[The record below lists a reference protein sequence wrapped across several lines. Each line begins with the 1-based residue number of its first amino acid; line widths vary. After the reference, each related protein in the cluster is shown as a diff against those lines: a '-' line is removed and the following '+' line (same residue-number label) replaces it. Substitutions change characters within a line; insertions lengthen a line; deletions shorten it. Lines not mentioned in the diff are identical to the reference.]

1 MIIESSAP
9 VRIDFAGAWTDVKY
23 FAHPFGGATT
33 NAAIDSHVTG
43 RTIVGPHTRPN
54 GAHAPE
60 GISVTYETDIPAGS
74 GLGTSSALNVV
85 WLSLASGKP
94 IENDA
99 QRGQIAEEAY
109 EVETVLGILGGKQ
122 DQYASAFGGFNLFEF
137 EESGV
142 TVTRIAIQPD
152 KITELESIITLCYTG
167 QARLSSNLHENVWG
181 GFRAG
186 KRQVVD
192 SLFTLRNSAYKAKD
206 IFESGNFDSLGVLLN
221 TQHECAKKL
230 DPSLSNDLVEGIFD
244 LASEHT
250 IGAKCCGA
258 GGGGCM
264 ILLSESEAKRNLVQE
279 KLRAENLRV
288 IDFKFAL
295 QGLTISRRED

>member
-33 NAAIDSHVTG
+33 NAAINSYVTG
-43 RTIVGPHTRPN
+43 CTLVGEHERPS
-54 GAHAPE
+54 GERAPE

-85 WLSLASGKP
+85 WLSLASGKT
-94 IENDA
+94 IGDDA
-99 QRGQIAEEAY
+99 QRGQIAEQAY

-122 DQYASAFGGFNLFEF
+122 DQYAAAFGGFNLFEF

-142 TVTRIAIQPD
+142 QVTRIAIQPD
-152 KITELESIITLCYTG
+152 AISQLESLMTLCYTG

-186 KRQVVD
+186 KRHVVD
-192 SLFTLRNSAYKAKD
+192 SLFTLRDSAYRAKD
-206 IFESGNFDSLGVLLN
+206 ILESGNFENFGELLN
-221 TQHECAKKL
+221 LQHQCAKNL
-230 DPSLSNDLVEGIFD
+230 DASLSNDLVEGLFD
-244 LASEHT
+244 LAREESV
-250 IGAKCCGA
+250 GGKCCGA

-264 ILLSESEAKRNLVQE
+264 IFLSDSPEKRARLQE
-279 KLRAENLRV
+279 KLRAQNIRV
-288 IDFKFAL
+288 IDFQFAQ
-295 QGLTISRRED
+295 QGLTVSMRD